1 MKAMNSVN
9 LTGTPEKMQKDQ
21 HRKQLRRLIAII
33 LVTAAVAIAAALG
46 WLAAVGT
53 PLSLHMII
61 ATSLGVGLSVFLGG
75 GLMALVFFSAR
86 TGMDSGGSHHR
97 KEDE

>member
-1 MKAMNSVN
+1 
-9 LTGTPEKMQKDQ
+9 MQKEQ
-21 HRKQLRRLIAII
+21 HRRQLRRLIVII
-33 LVTAAVAIAAALG
+33 LATAAIATAAALA

-53 PLSLHMII
+53 PLSLHLVI
-61 ATSLGVGLSVFLGG
+61 ATSLGVGLSVLLGG